1 MQSTGGILTFD
12 ACFMNFY
19 LTAILLGLGFASLAL
34 GIFISMR
41 IFNIPDITT
50 DGSFTLGG
58 AVTAVLL
65 SHQYSLPVI
74 LILAFLSG
82 AVAGSLTGIIHTKLK
97 VNALL
102 AGILVMTALYS
113 VNLALMGRSNIP
125 LIGITTIFSIGSF
138 FANESSQQI
147 FVLILFPAIIWLIIS
162 KLLKTDFGLA
172 MRATGNNENMIRA
185 LGVNTDRMKII
196 GLALANGLTALSGFL
211 ITQIQGF
218 ADINMGIGIVILG
231 LGSVMIGEIF
241 SKTFRI
247 KNISIQLLTVIAGSI
262 LFRLILAFALSIG
275 IDPLYLK
282 LVVAVFVLIVVS
294 IPNLKRA
301 E

>member
-1 MQSTGGILTFD
+1 
-12 ACFMNFY
+12 
-19 LTAILLGLGFASLAL
+19 
-34 GIFISMR
+34 MR

-65 SHQYSLPVI
+65 SDHTSLPLV
-74 LILAFLSG
+74 LLLVFLCG
-82 AVAGSLTGIIHTKLK
+82 AMAGSITGIIHTKLK

-113 VNLALMGRSNIP
+113 VNLSIMGRSNIP
-125 LIGITTIFSIGSF
+125 LMNVNTVFNQLSF
-138 FANESSQQI
+138 ISNSTSQQLA
-147 FVLILFPAIIWLIIS
+147 VLLSFSLLLWLVVS
-162 KLLKTDFGLA
+162 WLLRTDFGLA

-241 SKTFRI
+241 LKLI
-247 KNISIQLLTVIAGSI
+247 HVKKILWHLLGVIAGSI
-262 LFRLILAFALSIG
+262 VFRLILAFALSIG
-275 IDPLYLK
+275 IDALYLK

-301 E
+301 S

>member
-1 MQSTGGILTFD
+1 MS
-12 ACFMNFY
+12 FY
-19 LTAILLGLGFASLAL
+19 LSAISLGLGFASLAL

-58 AVTAVLL
+58 AVTAILL
-65 SHQYSLPVI
+65 SNHVALPFVI
-74 LILAFLSG
+74 VIAFLSG
-82 AVAGSLTGIIHTKLK
+82 AVAGSITGIIHTMLK

-113 VNLALMGRSNIP
+113 INLSIMGRSNIP
-125 LIGITTIFSIGSF
+125 LINLPTIFNSISF
-138 FANESSQQI
+138 IHDDLLQQLL
-147 FVLILFPAIIWLIIS
+147 VLASFSILLWILFTWI
-162 KLLKTDFGLA
+162 LKTDFGLA
-172 MRATGNNENMIRA
+172 MRATGNNEHMIRA
-185 LGVNTDRMKII
+185 LGTNTDRMKII

-241 SKTFRI
+241 LKLFRVN
-247 KNISIQLLTVIAGSI
+247 KISIHLLGVIIGSI
-262 LFRLILAFALSIG
+262 VFRLILAFALSIG
-275 IDPLYLK
+275 IDALYLK

-301 E
+301 S

>member
-1 MQSTGGILTFD
+1 MS
-12 ACFMNFY
+12 FY
-19 LTAILLGLGFASLAL
+19 LTALLLGLGFASLAL

-65 SHQYSLPVI
+65 SQHVSMPVVFV
-74 LILAFLSG
+74 ASFLSG
-82 AVAGSLTGIIHTKLK
+82 AMAGATTGFIHTKLK

-125 LIGITTIFSIGSF
+125 LTDIATVFSM
-138 FANESSQQI
+138 ANFIHGDVAQQA
-147 FVLILFPAIIWLIIS
+147 FVLVLFVLLLWQLMGWL
-162 KLLKTDFGLA
+162 LRTDFGLA
-172 MRATGNNENMIRA
+172 MRATGNNESMIRA
-185 LGVNTDRMKII
+185 LGVNTNRMKIL
-196 GLALANGLTALSGFL
+196 GLGLANGLTAVSGFL

-241 SKTFRI
+241 SKSFRV
-247 KNISIQLLTVIAGSI
+247 KSIYVQLLAVIAGSVI
-262 LFRLILAFALSIG
+262 FRLILAFALSIG

-282 LVVAVFVLIVVS
+282 LVVAVFVLLVVS
-294 IPNLKRA
+294 IPNLKKTND
-301 E
+301 

>member
-1 MQSTGGILTFD
+1 MG
-12 ACFMNFY
+12 FY
-19 LTAILLGLGFASLAL
+19 LTAVLLGLGFASLAL

-58 AVTAVLL
+58 AVTSVLL
-65 SHQYSLPVI
+65 LHNVSLPVI
-74 LILAFLSG
+74 FVTAFISG
-82 AVAGSLTGIIHTKLK
+82 AAAGCITGIIHTRLK

-125 LIGITTIFSIGSF
+125 LTDVPTVFTIGSF
-138 FANESSQQI
+138 FSSEVSQQA
-147 FVLILFPAIIWLIIS
+147 FVLIFFVLLTWQLIGWI
-162 KLLKTDFGLA
+162 LKTDFGLA
-172 MRATGNNENMIRA
+172 MRATGNNESMIRSM
-185 LGVNTDRMKII
+185 GVNTTRMKIT
-196 GLALANGLTALSGFL
+196 GLGLANGLTALSGFL

-241 SKTFRI
+241 AKAFRI
-247 KNISIQLLTVIAGSI
+247 RSIVWQLLGVIAGSI
-262 LFRLILAFALSIG
+262 IFRLILAFALQVG
-275 IDPLYLK
+275 IDPMYLK
-282 LVVAVFVLIVVS
+282 LVVAAFVLVVVS

-301 E
+301 HD

>member
-1 MQSTGGILTFD
+1 
-12 ACFMNFY
+12 MNFY
-19 LTAILLGLGFASLAL
+19 LSAILLGLGFASLAL

-58 AVTAVLL
+58 AVTAVLI
-65 SHQYSLPVI
+65 SRHTSLP
-74 LILAFLSG
+74 LILPIVFICG
-82 AVAGSLTGIIHTKLK
+82 AIAGSVTGIIHTKLK

-113 VNLALMGRSNIP
+113 INLSIMGRSNIP
-125 LIGITTIFSIGSF
+125 LINVHTIFNVLSF
-138 FANESSQQI
+138 FDGSILQQLFI
-147 FVLILFPAIIWLIIS
+147 LLSFSVLLWLIVS
-162 KLLKTDFGLA
+162 WLLRTDFGLA
-172 MRATGNNENMIRA
+172 MRATGNNETMIRA

-196 GLALANGLTALSGFL
+196 GLALANGLIALSGFL

-231 LGSVMIGEIF
+231 LGSVMIGEILL
-241 SKTFRI
+241 KLVRI
-247 KNISIQLLTVIAGSI
+247 NKIIWHLLGVIAGSI
-262 LFRLILAFALSIG
+262 VFRLILAFALSIG
-275 IDPLYLK
+275 IDALYLK
-282 LVVAVFVLIVVS
+282 LVVAAFVLIVVS

-301 E
+301 S